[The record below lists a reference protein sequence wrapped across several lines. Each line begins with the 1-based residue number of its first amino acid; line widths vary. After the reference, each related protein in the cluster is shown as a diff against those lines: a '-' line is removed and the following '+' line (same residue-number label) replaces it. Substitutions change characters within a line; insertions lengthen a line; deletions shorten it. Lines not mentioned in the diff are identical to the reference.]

1 MPLSFEEIKARR
13 LATQQ
18 NQVEEDK
25 QENPNVSPEVIEYLS
40 GLKQIEKDGANH
52 TANIASI
59 GVELI
64 GGIGGTYAVDKAHK
78 ANKFNKLIRVTKTAR
93 TASL

>member
-40 GLKQIEKDGANH
+40 
-52 TANIASI
+52 
-59 GVELI
+59 
-64 GGIGGTYAVDKAHK
+64 
-78 ANKFNKLIRVTKTAR
+78 
-93 TASL
+93 